1 MDHRC
6 YRAVSLTRR
15 WFDKSFSLLMSRNGY
30 TAVSFEHAWGDGVAV
45 MRFFNEVFRD
55 TTDRPLLPRPSSSS
69 SGGGGGG
76 APPTEEGITRLGFEL
91 SGGVRAAVEQARA
104 EVGESTGSLSV
115 SSMEYQGLG
124 KTEVKKHGLS
134 PDAVMQVAFQ
144 VHAHAHACH
153 IIYMYMHVLNVL

>member
-69 SGGGGGG
+69 SGGGG

-91 SGGVRAAVEQARA
+91 SDGVRAAVEQARA

-153 IIYMYMHVLNVL
+153 IYTCTCMC